1 VRRACLL
8 AAVAVLVAAL
18 LPGTVASALR
28 LGITDS
34 GGAYFDDAGS
44 FYPLLHRSGAR
55 LLRVQLNWGGRLGVA
70 IRKPRAAAD
79 PGDRA
84 YDWSRYDRIVLA
96 ARAEG
101 IEVVFSVFGTPAWAN
116 GGRPTNRAP
125 RDVGDLAEFALAA
138 ATRYSGSF
146 RRGDGVVL
154 PSVRLWTAWNEPNL
168 QLGLVPQWRRVGG
181 RWVVQSARDYASICN
196 AIVSGVHATRVRGE
210 SVACGVTSARGN
222 NNPRGKP
229 SSVSPIAF
237 MRAMKAAGAA
247 GFDAYAHHPYY
258 GSIDESPSTQP
269 HGRNAVTLANI
280 GVLELEVTRLWGP
293 KPIWITE
300 YGYQTN
306 PPDRAFGVTWAAQ
319 ARYLTQAVAIAR
331 RDSRIAMLLWFLLR
345 DEPRLAGWQ
354 SGLITAGGVE
364 KPALAAFRRA
374 AGS

>member
-1 VRRACLL
+1 
-8 AAVAVLVAAL
+8 
-18 LPGTVASALR
+18 
-28 LGITDS
+28 
-34 GGAYFDDAGS
+34 
-44 FYPLLHRSGAR
+44 
-55 LLRVQLNWGGRLGVA
+55 
-70 IRKPRAAAD
+70 
-79 PGDRA
+79 
-84 YDWSRYDRIVLA
+84 VLA

-154 PSVRLWTAWNEPNL
+154 PPVRLWTAWNEPNL

-181 RWVVQSARDYASICN
+181 RWVAQSARDYASICN
-196 AIVSGVHATRVRGE
+196 AVVSGVHATSVRGE
-210 SVACGVTSARGN
+210 RVACGVTSARGN
-222 NNPRGKP
+222 NNPRGRP

-237 MRAMKAAGAA
+237 MRALKAAGAA

-258 GSIDESPSTQP
+258 GSIDEGPSTQP

-280 GVLELEVTRLWGP
+280 GVLEREVTRLWGP

-319 ARYLTQAVAIAR
+319 ARYLTEAVAIAR

-354 SGLITAGGVE
+354 SGLITAAGVE

-374 AGS
+374 AAP